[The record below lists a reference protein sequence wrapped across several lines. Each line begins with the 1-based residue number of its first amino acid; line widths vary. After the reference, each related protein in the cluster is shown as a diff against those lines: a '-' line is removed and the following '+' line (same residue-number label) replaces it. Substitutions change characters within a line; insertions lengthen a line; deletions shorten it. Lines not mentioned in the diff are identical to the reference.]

1 MYLENTKLQED
12 VKAAQDALEAQKT
25 ECKEEK
31 SELQAAIDEKEK
43 QVGDEKA
50 KNAELT
56 NQVTTLEGSLSEH

>member
-12 VKAAQDALEAQKT
+12 LKAAQDALEAQKT

-56 NQVTTLEGSLSEH
+56 NQVTTLEGSLFEY